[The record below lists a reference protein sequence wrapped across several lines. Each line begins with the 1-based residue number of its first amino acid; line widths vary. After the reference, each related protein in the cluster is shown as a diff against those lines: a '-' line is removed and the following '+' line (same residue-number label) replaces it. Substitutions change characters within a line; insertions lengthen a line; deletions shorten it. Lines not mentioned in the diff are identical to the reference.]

1 MFIERDTNQLS
12 RIVNEN
18 RRRTYKEITGIIN
31 ENRNLIFLIK
41 NIEGQIRKLGY
52 VGKVAKK
59 KVAVRVVNKK
69 ERKMVITQ
77 FQDDLRMK
85 GI

>member
-1 MFIERDTNQLS
+1 M
-12 RIVNEN
+12 NEN

-59 KVAVRVVNKK
+59 KAAVRVVNKK

-77 FQDDLRMK
+77 FHDELRMK